1 MTILSKCLKIAHA
14 HRRKRGEGGMMIRF
28 EFISDETGSTE
39 TCIVDADRI
48 EQRNGWIVA
57 LKGESVVFATN
68 EKYIKY
74 VWLCE

>member
-1 MTILSKCLKIAHA
+1 MNIK
-14 HRRKRGEGGMMIRF
+14 F
-28 EFISDETGSTE
+28 EFLPNEAGATE

-48 EQRNGWIVA
+48 EQINGWIFA

-74 VWLCE
+74 VWLYE